1 MYHIVTSHKFNPENK
16 RFHGSFKCRFKK
28 SFPPINLYI
37 GELML
42 ISVHTWSVTMATKVL
57 GGAIYYSNTTMIRYG
72 YNELI
77 NCETGM

>member
-1 MYHIVTSHKFNPENK
+1 
-16 RFHGSFKCRFKK
+16 
-28 SFPPINLYI
+28 
-37 GELML
+37 ML